1 MISASTP
8 AAILDSEILVPQS
21 EYARRLRPLLPNE
34 AFQAN
39 RSTLPILFINLAI
52 LILGW
57 GMARQIPIGNL
68 RATLLFLPFALIMG
82 NSVAVLLFGSHDLMH
97 GKTIRHPLLRHAIS
111 LISWTLFWMPPS
123 LWKAIHNREHHNK
136 TNSEQDPDRNYRFQ
150 QPHNWGMWFQHLF
163 VPSVEVNP
171 FWLAVGMTS
180 TWGLHNFKNL
190 TSIVLFNNGA
200 TRYPVF
206 SFQVSAKERRFI
218 AMELAGIAAIH
229 ASIIG
234 FIGLRPEPLLLGYFL
249 PIWIGYSIVMAYI
262 YTNHMACRM
271 TDVNDPLINSIS
283 LKVPKILDTL
293 HCNFSHH
300 TEHHIFP
307 GMNSDYYPEVQKLL
321 LELYPERFNLLD
333 ARQAWKL
340 LMQTPRYYLNA
351 NTFTNICGESI
362 EPCPLSAQARPHA

>member
-1 MISASTP
+1 
-8 AAILDSEILVPQS
+8 
-21 EYARRLRPLLPNE
+21 
-34 AFQAN
+34 
-39 RSTLPILFINLAI
+39 
-52 LILGW
+52 
-57 GMARQIPIGNL
+57 
-68 RATLLFLPFALIMG
+68 
-82 NSVAVLLFGSHDLMH
+82 
-97 GKTIRHPLLRHAIS
+97 
-111 LISWTLFWMPPS
+111 
-123 LWKAIHNREHHNK
+123 
-136 TNSEQDPDRNYRFQ
+136 
-150 QPHNWGMWFQHLF
+150 
-163 VPSVEVNP
+163 
-171 FWLAVGMTS
+171 MTS